1 MDSIINFTNYSI
13 SAAAATWE
21 GCREYQEDTVWLSD
35 TDRAATAG
43 SFMAVLSD
51 GMGGMDDGQDASK
64 LIVSTYVNCH
74 ITKGGESLECF
85 LNTANMALRDAKEA
99 GTIRDGAG
107 ATLIAARVTE
117 NGIEWQS
124 VGDSLLYLQR
134 NGIVK
139 KLNTAH
145 TWGQK
150 LASEVASGQIT
161 EEEAQAQAE
170 TKPSNA
176 LYEAVCGDFI
186 KNHDEETD
194 ECRPGDRYIMA
205 SDGFTPLTD
214 TAWEELLNSTGIRQA
229 SPAEACE
236 VLLMKLKKMNTEQ
249 QDNASIIIFDVVEKQ
264 ENTAIP
270 PTPSEIEA
278 KMAVSNGVEKAIE
291 VQLIGDRSSQQDS
304 VGHWCS
310 DEAIL
315 AVVADGAGGHVG
327 GAQASQTAVATMER
341 YWQDKLAAGVS
352 PDEAAEILTQAVQ
365 QAHTDI
371 IQNAGGNA
379 ALSGKSAFVAVYLH
393 DGYYTCVNVGDCR
406 AYVTSQGQW
415 KQLSIDDSLLRIL
428 VDKGE
433 VTPIEAKNHPDQNIL
448 TQALG
453 TESKIKPHVSHGTY
467 SEQDSFLLCCDG
479 LWNQLP
485 EEQWPLANWEAT
497 STTQYK
503 NVLSIMANKAV
514 IAANGSS
521 DNVSAVW
528 ICATTP
534 DKAAF
539 HPPLA
544 PLRQEL
550 SVNKLRTPVAK
561 LALIAIGLL
570 IISVLLILC
579 STPDK
584 QALPPIDKNT
594 LPADAQV
601 KSAASQNGATPAT
614 AAPKDEP
621 NSSMLSPTNASTPG
635 EVETRKTPT
644 PIRTNANDGG
654 DTHTSD
660 TTGDY
665 SGNDT
670 MFDSTHTTDATGD
683 YSENDTMFD
692 GTQSPEDCTN
702 SLPSAT
708 TPEEPE
714 NKSKRDASPVK
725 VDNIDNYGCTT
736 TISSIS
742 YVSSNY
748 YITSVSFR
756 YDNGCSYRD
765 NIRRRARIQRE
776 GANYSLQS
784 DNTAEEAIFNLL
796 FRPILLNE

>member
-1 MDSIINFTNYSI
+1 MDSIINFTDYSI

-35 TDRAATAG
+35 ADRAATAG

-134 NGIVK
+134 NGTVK

-170 TKPSNA
+170 TKPANA

-194 ECRPGDRYIMA
+194 DCRPGDRYIMA

-214 TAWEELLNSTGIRQA
+214 TAWEELLNSPGIRQA

-270 PTPSEIEA
+270 PTPGEIEA
-278 KMAVSNGVEKAIE
+278 KIAESNSVEKVIE
-291 VQLIGDRSSQQDS
+291 MQLIGDRSSQQDS
-304 VGHWCS
+304 VGHWYS

-327 GAQASQTAVATMER
+327 GAQASQTAVATMEC
-341 YWQDKLAAGVS
+341 YWQDKLSAGVS

-393 DGYYTCVNVGDCR
+393 DGCYTCVNVGDCR
-406 AYVTSQGQW
+406 AYVTNQGQW

-433 VTPIEAKNHPDQNIL
+433 VSPIEAKNHPDQNIL

-453 TESKIKPHVSHGTY
+453 TESKIKPHVSHGTF

-528 ICATTP
+528 ICAATP

-539 HPPLA
+539 HPPVA
-544 PLRQEL
+544 PLQQTPPM
-550 SVNKLRTPVAK
+550 NFWHPPVAK
-561 LALIAIGLL
+561 IVLGAVGLL
-570 IISVLLILC
+570 LISVLLVLC

-584 QALPPIDKNT
+584 QELPTGANAPADKNT
-594 LPADAQV
+594 LPTEEQV
-601 KSAASQNGATPAT
+601 KSSTPRNDATSAT
-614 AAPKDEP
+614 SAPKDEP
-621 NSSMLSPTNASTPG
+621 NVFILPPENANTPG
-635 EVETRKTPT
+635 EVAPPSSTT
-644 PIRTNANDGG
+644 PIRRNENDEGG
-654 DTHTSD
+654 THTTNSNSEQD
-660 TTGDY
+660 NMF
-665 SGNDT
+665 SG
-670 MFDSTHTTDATGD
+670 THTTDAD
-683 YSENDTMFD
+683 IKFD
-692 GTQSPEDCTN
+692 DADNCTQPPEDCTN
-702 SLPSAT
+702 SLPATT

-714 NKSKRDASPVK
+714 NKSKQDASPVK
-725 VDNIDNYGCTT
+725 VVNIENYGCTT
-736 TISSIS
+736 TISTIS
-742 YVSSNY
+742 YISSNC
-748 YITSVSFR
+748 YITSVSFQ
-756 YDNGCSYRD
+756 YDNACSYRD
-765 NIRRRARIQRE
+765 DLRRRARRQRE
-776 GANYSLQS
+776 CANYSTQAE
-784 DNTAEEAIFNLL
+784 NTAEEAIFNL
-796 FRPILLNE
+796 FFSPILLNE